1 MIYSALTTRR
11 STYPTWILIKGDP
24 MLVAIKRVY
33 LGNEIS
39 ESLISSRRAVVVPP
53 MVDDIAEALTWILWD
68 APQPIGC
75 SYALII
81 INLYD
86 ICTFGSTSMH
96 IREAHFRLTLMAM
109 SCVLYSYFS
118 HTQHAKAMILLTNHL
133 NHQWGQ
139 RIHLVGFKNLLLDS
153 YTLLIN
159 VSTLNASKYSFVSS
173 DNCLNISICS
183 CVLRVIKEL

>member
-24 MLVAIKRVY
+24 MPVAIKRVY

-109 SCVLYSYFS
+109 SWIACSTFFSTARWSQIRLKLEITEPPDLVTSAKILGFEEILSMSSRTPGHGNVLLY
-118 HTQHAKAMILLTNHL
+118 A
-133 NHQWGQ
+133 
-139 RIHLVGFKNLLLDS
+139 
-153 YTLLIN
+153 
-159 VSTLNASKYSFVSS
+159 
-173 DNCLNISICS
+173 
-183 CVLRVIKEL
+183 

>member
-1 MIYSALTTRR
+1 
-11 STYPTWILIKGDP
+11 
-24 MLVAIKRVY
+24 
-33 LGNEIS
+33 
-39 ESLISSRRAVVVPP
+39 
-53 MVDDIAEALTWILWD
+53 
-68 APQPIGC
+68 
-75 SYALII
+75 
-81 INLYD
+81 
-86 ICTFGSTSMH
+86 MH

-118 HTQHAKAMILLTNHL
+118 HTQHAEAMILIPNRL